1 MNNHQPLRRSR
12 VNKIFGGVAGGLGEY
27 FDLDP
32 VFIRLLF
39 IILAV
44 VGDFGFTILL
54 YLALMFILPL
64 QDAPQGRDE
73 TLKDRV
79 HSFVDEVQS
88 GAQDIADR
96 LRSREREILK
106 RRTLLGVGL
115 IALGVLAFLREFFSL
130 AWFQWSAIWPI
141 VCVVVGVIILQRE
154 PRAPS
159 AQHKEPESKEVV
171 QESAPESSEAHHE

>member
-1 MNNHQPLRRSR
+1 MSNHQPLRRSR

-44 VGDFGFTILL
+44 VGDFGFTVLL

-64 QDAPQGRDE
+64 QDAEHGMGEP
-73 TLKDRV
+73 LKDRV
-79 HSFVDEVQS
+79 HAFVEEVRS
-88 GAQDIADR
+88 GAQDVADR
-96 LRSREREILK
+96 LRAREREILK
-106 RRTLLGVGL
+106 RRTLLGVGF
-115 IALGVLAFLREFFSL
+115 IALGALAFLREFFSL
-130 AWFQWSAIWPI
+130 AWFQWSVIWPVLFI
-141 VCVVVGVIILQRE
+141 VVGIIVLQRE

-159 AQHKEPESKEVV
+159 VPHALEEKKDAPDENDTESPT
-171 QESAPESSEAHHE
+171 QPHA

>member
-1 MNNHQPLRRSR
+1 MNDHQPLRRSR

-27 FDLDP
+27 FDFDP

-39 IILAV
+39 IVLAV
-44 VGDFGFTILL
+44 VGDFGFTVLL

-64 QDAPQGRDE
+64 QDARQGGEE
-73 TLKDRV
+73 TLKERV
-79 HSFVDEVQS
+79 HSFVAEVQS

-96 LRSREREILK
+96 LRARERAVLK

-115 IALGVLAFLREFFSL
+115 IALGALAFLREFFSL
-130 AWFQWSAIWPI
+130 EWFQWSAIWPVLFI
-141 VCVVVGVIILQRE
+141 VVGIIVLQRE

-159 AQHKEPESKEVV
+159 VRHTLEEKKDTPDESDT
-171 QESAPESSEAHHE
+171 ESPTQPHA